1 MDMLYLRADL
11 LNFFSDDQHPLGDFW
26 YTTSIIIIIIS
37 VTIIII
43 IIFFLVFIKIF
54 LNCGILS
61 GRNVGVCSGKVGG
74 LDVRSR

>member
-26 YTTSIIIIIIS
+26 YTTSIIIIIS

-43 IIFFLVFIKIF
+43 IILVFIKNF

-74 LDVRSR
+74 LDVKSR